1 MDIVTHAVMGAALAA
16 GVAALQNKDAKPA
29 SPLPHSLSQRE
40 REAVCLL
47 TPSGREVGREGSATR
62 RLAAGIG
69 AAAGLLPDAD
79 ALIQSGGDALLV
91 LDYHRHFTHALAF
104 VPVGALVAA
113 LLLWPLLRRRIGFGS
128 LYAFC
133 FAGYLPHP
141 LLDACT
147 SYGTH
152 LWWPFSER
160 REAWNLIAVVDPLF
174 TLLLALPLFLCL
186 RRPAST
192 SLRWSLLL
200 GLAYFGFSFFQ
211 QQRVQAAAEA
221 LAQARGHQATQLS
234 VKPSM
239 ANLVL
244 WRSLY
249 VHEGRVQ
256 ADAFYLGLNLR
267 HYPGASAALLDAA
280 GAQRVAAGDAK
291 RLRDIERFR
300 AFSDGFIVQDR
311 ADPGFVGDA
320 RYAMQTTAIAPIWGL
335 AWRGPGAATEFVS
348 RHDFP
353 PAMRRE
359 FFAML
364 LGRDLPTP

>member
-1 MDIVTHAVMGAALAA
+1 MDILTHAVMGASLAVAVASMRAVDRRPAAVAGAVA
-16 GVAALQNKDAKPA
+16 GV
-29 SPLPHSLSQRE
+29 
-40 REAVCLL
+40 
-47 TPSGREVGREGSATR
+47 
-62 RLAAGIG
+62 
-69 AAAGLLPDAD
+69 LPDAD

-113 LLLWPLLRRRIGFGS
+113 LLLWPFLKRRLGFGT
-128 LYAFC
+128 LYAC
-133 FAGYLPHP
+133 AFAAYLAHP

-152 LWWPFSER
+152 LWLPFSQR

-186 RRPAST
+186 RRPDSGA
-192 SLRWSLLL
+192 LRWGLVL

-211 QQRVQAAAEA
+211 QQRAEA
-221 LAQARGHQATQLS
+221 ELLAVARARGHQPAQMS

-244 WRSLY
+244 WRGLY
-249 VHEGRVQ
+249 VHAGRVQ
-256 ADAFYLGLNLR
+256 VDAFHLGLQPRL
-267 HYPGASAALLDAA
+267 YPGASAPLLDAA
-280 GAQRVAAGDAK
+280 GAARIAAGDSR
-291 RLRDIERFR
+291 RLGDVERFR
-300 AFSDGFIVQDR
+300 VFSDGFLVEDR
-311 ADPGFVGDA
+311 LRPGFVGDA
-320 RYAMQTTAIAPIWGL
+320 RYAMLPTAIMPIWGL
-335 AWRGPGAATEFVS
+335 QWRGPGAATEFVS
-348 RHDFP
+348 RHDFS

-364 LGRDLPTP
+364 LGRELATASGTELQ

>member
-1 MDIVTHAVMGAALAA
+1 MDIVTHAVMGAAFAS
-16 GVAALQNKDAKPA
+16 GVASLRNTGEKSALA
-29 SPLPHSLSQRE
+29 L
-40 REAVCLL
+40 
-47 TPSGREVGREGSATR
+47 R
-62 RLAAGIG
+62 RLAAGVG

-104 VPVGALVAA
+104 VPAGALLAA
-113 LLLWPLLRRRIGFGS
+113 LLLWPLARRRMGFGL
-128 LYAFC
+128 LYLCC

-152 LWWPFSER
+152 LWLPFSER

-174 TLLLALPLFLCL
+174 TLLLAVPLFLFL
-186 RRPAST
+186 RRPGST
-192 SLRWSLLL
+192 AVRWSLLL
-200 GLAYFGFSFFQ
+200 GAAYFGFSFSQ
-211 QQRVQAAAEA
+211 QQRADAAVVA

-249 VHEGRVQ
+249 VHDGRVQ
-256 ADAFYLGLNLR
+256 VDAFHLGLNVR

-280 GAQRVAAGDAK
+280 GAQRVAAGDAR

-300 AFSDGFIVQDR
+300 LFSDGFIVQDHAR
-311 ADPGFVGDA
+311 PNFIGDA
-320 RYAMQTTAIAPIWGL
+320 RYAMQPTAIAPIWGL
-335 AWRGPGAATEFVS
+335 EWRGAGAATEFVS
-348 RHDFP
+348 RHDFS
-353 PAMRRE
+353 PAMRND
-359 FFAML
+359 FLVML
-364 LGRDLPTP
+364 LGRDISHLH